1 MRSRIRLWLSVLLLA
16 AVACEHVGKCPETF
30 SARVAP
36 SYSLQMPPSTVG
48 KPLVTAEITK
58 VAAECAPLEL
68 PTDPKKK
75 GDAEVILACTA
86 WATYYI
92 ADPAAFEE
100 AFHANPTA
108 SVRFEAVS
116 PKGVVLGSGVGSFKF
131 VRGGNSGTVSAKI
144 VGLSSR
150 EAALI
155 GSVQAGWE
163 Y

>member
-1 MRSRIRLWLSVLLLA
+1 MRFRIRLWLGVLLL
-16 AVACEHVGKCPETF
+16 AVACEHVGKCPESL
-30 SARVAP
+30 SARVSP
-36 SYSLQMPPSTVG
+36 NSSLEMPASSG
-48 KPLVTAEITK
+48 DKPLVTAEIVK

-68 PTDPKKK
+68 PNDRKKK

-86 WATYYI
+86 WANYSTP
-92 ADPAAFEE
+92 DPVAFNK
-100 AFHANPTA
+100 AFHVNPTA

-116 PKGVVLGSGVGSFKF
+116 ARGVVLGSGVGSFKF
-131 VRGGNSGTVSAKI
+131 VRDGNTGTVSAKI

-155 GSVQAGWE
+155 SNVQAGWE